1 LTDQF
6 ARERR
11 CTEGEE
17 KMSKIDAVRNNKGPY
32 DLFMLGLSIFALLVL
47 AATAFI
53 TIDNKSRI
61 VLKWADN
68 FVCVLF
74 FIDFIICFYRAPK
87 RLHYL
92 FTWGWIDFLS
102 CIPSVDILRVG
113 RVGRILL
120 VFRLLRA
127 LKAARILSEFILN
140 RRGESAFLAAV
151 LLSVLLVTFSSSAI
165 LQMETHPESN
175 IKEASDAVWWAFVT
189 LTTVGYGDHYPV
201 TTEGR
206 IIGVMLM
213 ITGVGL
219 FGTLSGFVAS
229 WFLSPTQKQEEGEMK
244 LLRSEIAEMR
254 ELIMKAADSSPSQ
267 GKLDKPGD

>member
-1 LTDQF
+1 M
-6 ARERR
+6 
-11 CTEGEE
+11 
-17 KMSKIDAVRNNKGPY
+17 KKIDAVRNSKGPY

-53 TIDNKSRI
+53 TIDSESRI
-61 VLKWADN
+61 VLKWADH
-68 FVCVLF
+68 FVCALF
-74 FIDFIICFYRAPK
+74 FIDFLICFYRAPK

-92 FTWGWIDFLS
+92 LTWGWIDFLS
-102 CIPSVDILRVG
+102 CIPSVDILRVA

-127 LKAARILSEFILN
+127 LKAARILSAFILD

-151 LLSVLLVTFSSSAI
+151 LLSILLVTFSSSAI

-201 TTEGR
+201 TSEGR
-206 IIGVMLM
+206 IIGIMLM
-213 ITGVGL
+213 VSGVGL

-229 WFLSPTQKQEEGEMK
+229 WFLSPTQKNERGEIE
-244 LLRSEIAEMR
+244 LLRSDIAEIR
-254 ELIMKAADSSPSQ
+254 QLIGKAADSPARQSSIDESGVKGRQ
-267 GKLDKPGD
+267 